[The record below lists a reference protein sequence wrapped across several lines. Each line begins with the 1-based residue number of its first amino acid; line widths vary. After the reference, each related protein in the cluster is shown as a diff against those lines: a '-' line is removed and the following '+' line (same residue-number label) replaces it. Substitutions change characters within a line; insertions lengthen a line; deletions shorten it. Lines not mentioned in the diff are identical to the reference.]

1 MKSTEFSIYFCMYDY
16 LVDYATQLFFFRG
29 TCAVPQ
35 VLRGVV
41 VTGIRWPR
49 GSVTAAPGTQVI

>member
-1 MKSTEFSIYFCMYDY
+1 MYDY